1 MLMVLTPE
9 VFELYNLVTSVEG
22 FKRNMQ
28 REAIKAGLA
37 GDQPTGGAGVDQA
50 AAAVK
55 QPDAAGLDTK
65 IRRDVLAKN
74 ILDNERLKE
83 ELQQARQQIGA
94 MTPKKDE

>member
-9 VFELYNLVTSVEG
+9 IFELYNLVTSVEG

-37 GDQPTGGAGVDQA
+37 GDQPTGGTGVDQA

>member
-1 MLMVLTPE
+1 
-9 VFELYNLVTSVEG
+9 
-22 FKRNMQ
+22 MQ

>member
-1 MLMVLTPE
+1 MVFTPE
-9 VFELYNLVTSVEG
+9 TDLRIVQSGYVGRGIQEG
-22 FKRNMQ
+22 YAK
-28 REAIKAGLA
+28 G
-37 GDQPTGGAGVDQA
+37 GDQGRSCRRSADGRHWCRDQA